1 MLLDT
6 RSHLANKTRVIRVHR
21 SQLRSFRDVE
31 KIRTIYRNPQYPK
44 YSPNTIIA
52 EYPCTQHAKY
62 EFVLEALGKNYFP
75 SKYIAWLDIGYFRYL
90 TERRR
95 NFYIVTPPGM
105 DDSKVAMTEVGR
117 PDWSLDPSD
126 VFRGNLVWVGGGMS
140 VGTRPVFLR
149 FVEEYTRSV
158 DAFLEQGLSNTDQ
171 QVIYSMFTPIHNV
184 SYKLQTGIQTYS
196 WALDDLSDCWFYLG
210 FLCYRELPK

>member
-1 MLLDT
+1 MLLET
-6 RSHLANKTRVIRVHR
+6 RRHLANKTRVIRVHR
-21 SQLRSFRDVE
+21 SQLKSFRDVE
-31 KIRTIYRNPQYPK
+31 KIRTIFRDPQYPRHP
-44 YSPNTIIA
+44 PNTVIP

-62 EFVLEALGKNYFP
+62 EFILEALEKNYFP

-90 TERRR
+90 IERRR
-95 NFYIVTPPGM
+95 SFYIVTPPGM
-105 DDSKVAMTEVGR
+105 DESKVAMNEVAR

-140 VGTRPVFLR
+140 ISTRPVFRR

-171 QVIYSMFTPIHNV
+171 QVIYSMFTHIHNV
-184 SYKLQTGIQTYS
+184 SHKLTTSIQTYS
-196 WALDDLSDCWFYLG
+196 WALDDLGDCWFYLG
-210 FLCYRELPK
+210 FLCYRETS